1 VSGIPDLRYK
11 LLGYRPNDW
20 AVEHIHSRD
29 EQFIS
34 VVTCRQC
41 GKTWAAAME
50 IDAGMSEPADEL
62 HGPPVVGVLSYDYK
76 RAELSIGRYLDAV
89 RKAFGDDYIR
99 VNMNK
104 HEAVVPTTGARL
116 LWMSADDP
124 EAGIGFTLSTLV
136 VDEGQKVPDT
146 VWEKLYPA
154 LAARH
159 AKVRVFGTPDITPTQ
174 TWFRGLYLRGEDTD
188 DTKYHSYTLNW
199 RDNPWIAL
207 EDVKEAKRTISDRE
221 FRMLYE
227 GEWVDAE
234 GSVFG
239 RLDAALIAPV
249 AFDRTRT
256 HVMAVDLAIRD
267 DFTVVMVGE
276 EATRRVVHCE
286 RWHETEPAE
295 TYDRIARIWETY
307 GRPRVIGDESGMGLG
322 MLPELRQRG
331 MRVTGITVTAA
342 NKMPIIARLQG
353 AIEHGRIRFPEWA
366 PLITELKAYVYHDT
380 PSGRIG
386 AQAAYGFHD
395 DSVMCLAFLNE
406 GMRAHTSDSRQSTT
420 YKSKPSSSLA
430 SAFGSMNVR
439 Q

>member
-1 VSGIPDLRYK
+1 MAGIPDLRYK
-11 LLGYRPNDW
+11 LLEYRPNGW
-20 AVEHIHSRD
+20 AVEHIHTRD
-29 EQFIS
+29 EQFVS

-50 IDAGMSEPADEL
+50 IDAGMCEPADEL

-76 RAELSIGRYLDAV
+76 RAEISVGRYIDLV
-89 RKAFGDDYIR
+89 RKSFGEDYIR

-104 HEAVVPTTGARL
+104 HEALIPTTGARL

-124 EAGIGFTLSTLV
+124 DAGIGFTLSRLV
-136 VDEGQKVPDT
+136 VDEGQKVPDV

-154 LAARH
+154 LAARR

-174 TWFRGLYLRGEDTD
+174 TWFRGLYLRGEDAE
-188 DTKYHSYTLNW
+188 DTKYHSFTLNW
-199 RDNPWIAL
+199 RDNPWVSL
-207 EDVKEAKRTISDRE
+207 ESVKEAKRTLSDRE

-239 RLDAALIAPV
+239 RLDAALISPV
-249 AFDRTRT
+249 VFDRSRS
-256 HVMAVDLAIRD
+256 HVMSVDLAVRD

-276 EATRRVVHCE
+276 ESTRRVVHNE
-286 RWHETEPAE
+286 RWHETEPAQ
-295 TYDRIARIWETY
+295 TYDRIARIWEEH
-307 GRPRVIGDESGMGLG
+307 GRPRVVGDESGMGIA
-322 MLPELRQRG
+322 MLAELRNRG
-331 MRVTGITVTAA
+331 MRVTGITITAA

-353 AIEHGRIRFPEWA
+353 AIEHGRIRFPEWG

-380 PSGRIG
+380 PSGKLG

-395 DSVMCLAFLNE
+395 DCVWALALLNE
-406 GMRAHTSDSRQSTT
+406 GMSVRSSSNNAAAT
-420 YKSKPSSSLA
+420 YHSKPSSTLM
-430 SAFGSMNVR
+430 SAFGGTNGR
-439 Q
+439 